1 MLFYFNIL
9 VVQFLASQRKFIKMK
24 KNNIAIIAS
33 MVLASITLVS
43 CSSSIALTK
52 VDDSREVKLPFS
64 EKEYKTNAE
73 FLRARANG
81 ESRDLQGGEMI
92 ARHNAEAVLANTI
105 GTAIKGVTEQYFQ
118 NTSDNNSND
127 FSNKFESTTRSIT
140 NEAISNIKIVDTK
153 TLKKANGVY
162 DTWMVIE
169 VSKKSILAGTLKAM
183 SNQKAFKLESD
194 QAKFREIFEQ
204 EMSKLD
210 N

>member
-1 MLFYFNIL
+1 
-9 VVQFLASQRKFIKMK
+9 VQFLASQRKFIKMK
-24 KNNIAIIAS
+24 KNNIAILAS
-33 MVLASITLVS
+33 MVLASITLTS
-43 CSSSIALTK
+43 CPSSIALTK
-52 VDDSREVKLPFS
+52 VDDSREIKLPFS

-127 FSNKFESTTRSIT
+127 FSKKFESTTRSIT

>member
-1 MLFYFNIL
+1 LLFYFNIL

-127 FSNKFESTTRSIT
+127 FSKKFESTTRSIT
-140 NEAISNIKIVDTK
+140 NEAVSNIKIVDTK

>member
-1 MLFYFNIL
+1 M
-9 VVQFLASQRKFIKMK
+9 QFLASQRKFIKMK

-52 VDDSREVKLPFS
+52 VDDSREIKLPFS

-127 FSNKFESTTRSIT
+127 FSKKFESTTRTIT

>member
-1 MLFYFNIL
+1 LLFYFNIL

-43 CSSSIALTK
+43 CSASIALTK

-127 FSNKFESTTRSIT
+127 FSKKFESTTRSIT

>member
-1 MLFYFNIL
+1 
-9 VVQFLASQRKFIKMK
+9 VQFLASQRKFIKMK

-43 CSSSIALTK
+43 CSASIALTK

-127 FSNKFESTTRSIT
+127 FSKKFESTTRSIT

>member
-24 KNNIAIIAS
+24 KNNIAILAS
-33 MVLASITLVS
+33 MVLASITLTS
-43 CSSSIALTK
+43 CPSSIALTK
-52 VDDSREVKLPFS
+52 VDDSREIKLPFS

-127 FSNKFESTTRSIT
+127 FSKKFESTTRTIT
-140 NEAISNIKIVDTK
+140 NEAVSNIKIVDTK

>member
-1 MLFYFNIL
+1 
-9 VVQFLASQRKFIKMK
+9 VQFLASQRKFIKMK

-127 FSNKFESTTRSIT
+127 FSKKFESTTRTIT
-140 NEAISNIKIVDTK
+140 NEAVSNIKIVDTK

>member
-1 MLFYFNIL
+1 
-9 VVQFLASQRKFIKMK
+9 MK

-33 MVLASITLVS
+33 MVLASITLTS
-43 CSSSIALTK
+43 CHSTIALTK
-52 VDDSREVKLPFS
+52 VDDSREIKLPFS

-73 FLRARANG
+73 FLRATKNG
-81 ESRDLQGGEMI
+81 ESRDLQGSEMI
-92 ARHNAEAVLANTI
+92 ARHNAEALLANTI
-105 GTAIKGVTEQYFQ
+105 SAAIKWVTEQYFQ

-127 FSNKFESTTRSIT
+127 FSNKFESTTRTIT
-140 NEAISNIKIVDTK
+140 NEAVSNIKIVDTK
-153 TLKKANGVY
+153 TFKKANGVY

>member
-1 MLFYFNIL
+1 LLFYFNIL

-43 CSSSIALTK
+43 CFSSIALTK

-127 FSNKFESTTRSIT
+127 FSKKFESTTRSIT
-140 NEAISNIKIVDTK
+140 NEAVSNIKIVDTK

>member
-1 MLFYFNIL
+1 LLFYFNIL

-52 VDDSREVKLPFS
+52 VDDSREIKLPFS

-127 FSNKFESTTRSIT
+127 FSKKFESTTRSIT

>member
-1 MLFYFNIL
+1 
-9 VVQFLASQRKFIKMK
+9 MK

-33 MVLASITLVS
+33 MVLASITLTS
-43 CSSSIALTK
+43 CFTPTPLSK
-52 VDDSREVKLPFS
+52 VEESREVKLPFS
-64 EKEYKTNAE
+64 EKEYKSNAE
-73 FLRARANG
+73 FLRATKNG
-81 ESRDLQGGEMI
+81 ESRDLQGSEMI
-92 ARHNAEAVLANTI
+92 ARHNAEALLANTI
-105 GTAIKGVTEQYFQ
+105 GAAIKGVTEQYFQ

-127 FSNKFESTTRSIT
+127 FSNKFESTTRTIT
-140 NEAISNIKIVDTK
+140 NEAVSNIKIVDTK
-153 TLKKANGVY
+153 TFKKANGVY

>member
-1 MLFYFNIL
+1 
-9 VVQFLASQRKFIKMK
+9 VQFLASQRKFIKMK
-24 KNNIAIIAS
+24 KNNIAILAS
-33 MVLASITLVS
+33 MVLASITLTS
-43 CSSSIALTK
+43 CPSSIALTK
-52 VDDSREVKLPFS
+52 VDDSREIKLPFS

-92 ARHNAEAVLANTI
+92 ARHNAEAVLANAI

-127 FSNKFESTTRSIT
+127 FSKKFESTTRSIT

>member
-24 KNNIAIIAS
+24 KNNIAILAS
-33 MVLASITLVS
+33 MVLASITLTS
-43 CSSSIALTK
+43 CPSSIALTK
-52 VDDSREVKLPFS
+52 VDDSREIKLPFS

>member
-9 VVQFLASQRKFIKMK
+9 VVQFLASQLKFIKMK

-127 FSNKFESTTRSIT
+127 FSKKFESTTRSIT
-140 NEAISNIKIVDTK
+140 NEAVSNIKIVDTK

>member
-1 MLFYFNIL
+1 
-9 VVQFLASQRKFIKMK
+9 VQFLASQRKFIKMK

-33 MVLASITLVS
+33 MVLASITLTS
-43 CSSSIALTK
+43 CFTTTPLSK
-52 VDDSREVKLPFS
+52 VEESREVKLPFS

-73 FLRARANG
+73 FLRATKNG
-81 ESRDLQGGEMI
+81 ESRDLQGSEMI
-92 ARHNAEAVLANTI
+92 ARHNAEALLANTI
-105 GTAIKGVTEQYFQ
+105 SAAIKGVTEQYFQ

-127 FSNKFESTTRSIT
+127 FSNKFESTTRTIT
-140 NEAISNIKIVDTK
+140 NEAVSNIKIVDTK
-153 TLKKANGVY
+153 TFKKANGVY

>member
-1 MLFYFNIL
+1 
-9 VVQFLASQRKFIKMK
+9 VQFLASQRKFIKMK
-24 KNNIAIIAS
+24 KNNIAITAS

-127 FSNKFESTTRSIT
+127 FSKKFESTTRSIT
-140 NEAISNIKIVDTK
+140 NEAVSNIKIVDTK

>member
-1 MLFYFNIL
+1 
-9 VVQFLASQRKFIKMK
+9 VQFLASQLKFIKMK

-127 FSNKFESTTRSIT
+127 FSKKFESTTRSIT
-140 NEAISNIKIVDTK
+140 NEAVSNIKIVDTK

>member
-92 ARHNAEAVLANTI
+92 ARHNAEVVLANTI

-127 FSNKFESTTRSIT
+127 FSKKFESTTRSIT
-140 NEAISNIKIVDTK
+140 NEAVSNIKIVDTK

>member
-1 MLFYFNIL
+1 M
-9 VVQFLASQRKFIKMK
+9 QFLASQRKFIKMK

-33 MVLASITLVS
+33 MVLASITLTS
-43 CSSSIALTK
+43 CFTPTPLSK
-52 VDDSREVKLPFS
+52 VEESREVKLPFS

-127 FSNKFESTTRSIT
+127 FSKKFESTTRSIT
-140 NEAISNIKIVDTK
+140 NEAVSNIKIVDTK

>member
-1 MLFYFNIL
+1 LLFYFNIL
-9 VVQFLASQRKFIKMK
+9 VVQFLASQLKFIKMK

-127 FSNKFESTTRSIT
+127 FSKKFESTTRSIT
-140 NEAISNIKIVDTK
+140 NEAVSNIKIVDTK

>member
-1 MLFYFNIL
+1 M
-9 VVQFLASQRKFIKMK
+9 QFLASQRKFIKMK
-24 KNNIAIIAS
+24 KNNIAILAS
-33 MVLASITLVS
+33 MVLASITLTS
-43 CSSSIALTK
+43 CPSSIALTK
-52 VDDSREVKLPFS
+52 VDDSREIKLPFS

-127 FSNKFESTTRSIT
+127 FSKKFESTTRSIT

>member
-24 KNNIAIIAS
+24 KNNIAILAS
-33 MVLASITLVS
+33 MVLASITLTS
-43 CSSSIALTK
+43 CPSSIALTK
-52 VDDSREVKLPFS
+52 VDDSREIKLPFS

-105 GTAIKGVTEQYFQ
+105 GTAIKGVTEQYLQ

-127 FSNKFESTTRSIT
+127 FSKKFESTTRSIT

>member
-33 MVLASITLVS
+33 MVLASITLTS
-43 CSSSIALTK
+43 CPSSIALTK
-52 VDDSREVKLPFS
+52 VDDSREIKLPFS

-127 FSNKFESTTRSIT
+127 FSKKFESTTRSIT

>member
-1 MLFYFNIL
+1 
-9 VVQFLASQRKFIKMK
+9 VQFLASQRKFIKMK

-33 MVLASITLVS
+33 MVLASITLTS
-43 CSSSIALTK
+43 CPSSIALTK
-52 VDDSREVKLPFS
+52 VDDSREIKLPFS

-127 FSNKFESTTRSIT
+127 FSKKFESTTRSIT
-140 NEAISNIKIVDTK
+140 IEAISNIKIVDTK

-183 SNQKAFKLESD
+183 SNQKAFKLDSD

>member
-1 MLFYFNIL
+1 
-9 VVQFLASQRKFIKMK
+9 VQFLASQRKFIKMK
-24 KNNIAIIAS
+24 KNNIAIIVS
-33 MVLASITLVS
+33 MVLSSITLVS

-52 VDDSREVKLPFS
+52 VDDSREIKLPFS

-127 FSNKFESTTRSIT
+127 FSKKFESTTRSIT

>member
-1 MLFYFNIL
+1 MKNNNIL
-9 VVQFLASQRKFIKMK
+9 ALAGLI
-24 KNNIAIIAS
+24 
-33 MVLASITLVS
+33 VASITLTACPGPTVLS
-43 CSSSIALTK
+43 KIEESK
-52 VDDSREVKLPFS
+52 EVKLPFS

-73 FLRARANG
+73 FIRARSNG

-105 GTAIKGVTEQYFQ
+105 GTVVKGVTELYFQ

-127 FSNKFESTTRSIT
+127 FSKKFETTTRTVT
-140 NEAISNIKIVDTK
+140 NEALSNIKVVDTK
-153 TLKKANGVY
+153 TFRKANGVY

-169 VSKKSILAGTLKAM
+169 VSKKSLLAGTLKAM

-204 EMSKLD
+204 EMSKLE

>member
-33 MVLASITLVS
+33 MVLASITLTS
-43 CSSSIALTK
+43 CPSSIALTK
-52 VDDSREVKLPFS
+52 VDDSREIKLPFS

>member
-1 MLFYFNIL
+1 M
-9 VVQFLASQRKFIKMK
+9 QFLASQRKFIKMK

-127 FSNKFESTTRSIT
+127 FSKKFESTTRSIT
-140 NEAISNIKIVDTK
+140 NEAVSNIKIVDTK

>member
-43 CSSSIALTK
+43 CFSSIALTK

-127 FSNKFESTTRSIT
+127 FSKKFESTTRSIT
-140 NEAISNIKIVDTK
+140 DEAISNIKIVDTK

>member
-1 MLFYFNIL
+1 
-9 VVQFLASQRKFIKMK
+9 MK
-24 KNNIAIIAS
+24 KNNIL
-33 MVLASITLVS
+33 VLSTLIFASISLVS

-52 VDDSREVKLPFS
+52 VEESREVKLPFS

-73 FLRARANG
+73 FIRARANG

-92 ARHNAEAVLANTI
+92 ARHNAEGVLANTI
-105 GTAIKGVTEQYFQ
+105 GATIKGVTEQYFQ

-127 FSNKFESTTRSIT
+127 FSKKFESTTRTIT
-140 NEAISNIKIVDTK
+140 NEAISNIKVVDTK
-153 TLKKANGVY
+153 TLRKANGVY

>member
-127 FSNKFESTTRSIT
+127 FSKKFESTTRSIT

>member
-127 FSNKFESTTRSIT
+127 FSKKFESTTRTIT
-140 NEAISNIKIVDTK
+140 NEAVSNIKIVDTK

>member
-1 MLFYFNIL
+1 
-9 VVQFLASQRKFIKMK
+9 MK

-33 MVLASITLVS
+33 MVLASITLTS
-43 CSSSIALTK
+43 CPSSIALTK
-52 VDDSREVKLPFS
+52 VDDSREIKLPFS

-169 VSKKSILAGTLKAM
+169 VSKKSLLAGTLKAM
-183 SNQKAFKLESD
+183 SNQNAFKLESD
-194 QAKFREIFEQ
+194 QAKFRQIFEQ
-204 EMSKLD
+204 EMAKLD

>member
-127 FSNKFESTTRSIT
+127 FSNKFESTTRTIT
-140 NEAISNIKIVDTK
+140 NEAVSNIKIVDTK
-153 TLKKANGVY
+153 TFKKANGVY